1 MTDELKIESKT
12 KIAADAAISINRYLE
27 ELNAKLVEIGVEN
40 AYTIISDTEEIII
53 DLLNAV
59 GSPTK
64 LGTEVVIKLIQDEI
78 GTPDEFIE
86 QYIQDLNNAG
96 ETQISSINLEGKQ
109 LVRRRRRVAKLKSK
123 KEKQSNEKL
132 SVLAYYLPILYLTIS
147 AMLFFGVYSYDDYL
161 IFYGF
166 FFYLLAWLTQ
176 AGFEIFQGRTGK
188 LQFTVR
194 KTIKNRYIIRGL
206 FLLNLGLVYSIF
218 VNEYWNYYLRQD
230 SGLFLTIMFFGFLSF
245 EMVIFLRDHTDG
257 NFPLEKNFR
266 PAIRFITPA
275 YLLLL
280 LSLFFLLA
288 PGFYEKYYYA
298 QVLAFTAGIWAYI
311 KKTPVTYRFYIT
323 AFAVQMA
330 STLLVD
336 DWFYLFVAYPI
347 IMIILSLFGSSK
359 KIVETPKRRGPITKT
374 INAISLKLDEYYQGD
389 VGNE

>member
-64 LGTEVVIKLIQDEI
+64 LGTEMVIKLIQDEI

-96 ETQISSINLEGKQ
+96 ETQISSLNLEGKL
-109 LVRRRRRVAKLKSK
+109 LVRRRRKVNKIKSR
-123 KEKQSNEKL
+123 KEKKSNDTL
-132 SVLAYYLPILYLTIS
+132 SILLHYLPILYLTIGAIS
-147 AMLFFGVYSYDDYL
+147 FFGVYFGNEHL
-161 IFYGF
+161 INFGF
-166 FFYLLAWLTQ
+166 VLYLLAWFTQ
-176 AGFEIFQGRTGK
+176 TVFEVYQGRTGN

-206 FLLNLGLVYSIF
+206 FLLNLGLIYSIF
-218 VNEYWNYYLRQD
+218 VNEYYF
-230 SGLFLTIMFFGFLSF
+230 GLNSELFITIMFLTFLSL
-245 EMVIFLRDHTDG
+245 ETVILLRDHTEG
-257 NFPLEKNFR
+257 NFPLEKNYR

-288 PGFYEKYYYA
+288 PGYYEKFYYA
-298 QVLAFTAGIWAYI
+298 QVLAFIAGIWAYM
-311 KKTPVTYRFYIT
+311 KKTPVTYRFYIIT
-323 AFAVQMA
+323 FAVQFT
-330 STLLVD
+330 STLLAD
-336 DWFYLFVAYPI
+336 DLFGLFIAYPFI
-347 IMIILSLFGSSK
+347 LIVLSLFISSK
-359 KIVETPKRRGPITKT
+359 KIEETPKRKGPIRKA
-374 INAISLKLDEYYQGD
+374 INNINRKLDDYYYGD